1 MWRCFGYQTYPAPNP
16 SVVMI
21 KVKLPSHLIYIG
33 NEGKMCDMEI
43 YFRRPYCLSHLKY
56 TEFYELYDYSHI
68 IPSRFQHLHDEICGD
83 VNIISNSIYN
93 MSNECIDILK
103 SSKLK
108 TLYIYKKMNPTNTIV
123 RMGMVYIYMGEIY
136 YLRLL
141 LLNMA
146 AMSYNELLTV
156 NGVTFTY
163 FQQSAVARGLISNE
177 QLGLQCF
184 KEATIFSTPSE
195 LRFLFVLLTLN
206 GYPTIC
212 IYENEDLKFSLY
224 ADYYNDAQSNTF
236 QNRNLSNNK
245 LLKDLQQK
253 FEDTDRTLDEYGLPL
268 PLEST
273 TELQRELLKYDPI
286 AEQLN
291 YNSLMETIPNTDEQN
306 IFLDEVKIA
315 IDNNETKLFFL
326 NGEAGSGKT
335 TTAKKIISYARSKS
349 KIVLGCAA
357 TALAAQT
364 YKDFDTF
371 HGLFKYPVVEDSE
384 EVEKLDCLTLN
395 LENFPQRKELINAAS
410 VIIWDE
416 APSNEYH
423 CFKTVFEYFKQ
434 FKGKVVIL
442 LGDWRQTA
450 PVVVNGKM
458 ADICKA
464 SILNSDIWKLF
475 SVHKLSIN
483 MRIYGLLNNNQ
494 YNEEYI
500 EQQKQY
506 AKMLLLIGEGSYDN
520 ISIIKID
527 DKELYDEN
535 NELILTKKKIF
546 KIEDLNE
553 FKKKEGFMAIKI
565 PLLSYINNME
575 NAIDFVYPLQFRCI
589 DNLCDSAILC
599 ATNKSVNK
607 WNEKIQSYNPEKEHV
622 FLSEDSFECVD
633 DPNEVL
639 ANMITTEV
647 LNEYNVN
654 NVPQHKLIFKVNDI
668 CFIMR
673 NLFKKDGLTN
683 NTRVR
688 IVQIHKY
695 IIRVCTL
702 NTKNPKFFNIPRIRF
717 NVNLPY
723 GNGYTM
729 CRRQFP
735 LRLAYS
741 MTYNKSQGQELN
753 RCLVDITSPPFTH
766 GHLYVALSRIRNCHN
781 IMIYYDEETLLD
793 KNDKIPIFFNFVY
806 KSLRI

>member
-1 MWRCFGYQTYPAPNP
+1 M
-16 SVVMI
+16 
-21 KVKLPSHLIYIG
+21 
-33 NEGKMCDMEI
+33 
-43 YFRRPYCLSHLKY
+43 
-56 TEFYELYDYSHI
+56 
-68 IPSRFQHLHDEICGD
+68 
-83 VNIISNSIYN
+83 
-93 MSNECIDILK
+93 
-103 SSKLK
+103 
-108 TLYIYKKMNPTNTIV
+108 
-123 RMGMVYIYMGEIY
+123 
-136 YLRLL
+136 
-141 LLNMA
+141 
-146 AMSYNELLTV
+146 
-156 NGVTFTY
+156 
-163 FQQSAVARGLISNE
+163 
-177 QLGLQCF
+177 
-184 KEATIFSTPSE
+184 
-195 LRFLFVLLTLN
+195 
-206 GYPTIC
+206 
-212 IYENEDLKFSLY
+212 Y

-273 TELQRELLKYDPI
+273 TELQREMLKYDPI

-306 IFLDEVKIA
+306 IFLDEVKNA
-315 IDNNETKLFFL
+315 IDNNQTKLFFL

-371 HGLFKYPVVEDSE
+371 HGLFKYPVIEDSE

-506 AKMLLLIGEGSYDN
+506 AKMLLLIGEGNYDN
-520 ISIIKID
+520 KSIIKID
-527 DKELYDEN
+527 DNELYDEN
-535 NELILTKKKIF
+535 NELILTKKKYLNL
-546 KIEDLNE
+546 KI
-553 FKKKEGFMAIKI
+553 
-565 PLLSYINNME
+565 
-575 NAIDFVYPLQFRCI
+575 
-589 DNLCDSAILC
+589 
-599 ATNKSVNK
+599 
-607 WNEKIQSYNPEKEHV
+607 
-622 FLSEDSFECVD
+622 
-633 DPNEVL
+633 
-639 ANMITTEV
+639 
-647 LNEYNVN
+647 
-654 NVPQHKLIFKVNDI
+654 
-668 CFIMR
+668 
-673 NLFKKDGLTN
+673 
-683 NTRVR
+683 
-688 IVQIHKY
+688 
-695 IIRVCTL
+695 
-702 NTKNPKFFNIPRIRF
+702 
-717 NVNLPY
+717 
-723 GNGYTM
+723 
-729 CRRQFP
+729 
-735 LRLAYS
+735 
-741 MTYNKSQGQELN
+741 
-753 RCLVDITSPPFTH
+753 
-766 GHLYVALSRIRNCHN
+766 
-781 IMIYYDEETLLD
+781 
-793 KNDKIPIFFNFVY
+793 
-806 KSLRI
+806 